1 MKILVITQQNSG
13 VGYHRLMLPV
23 YFLEKTYAYFTDTL
37 NEETLEVAQLNA
49 PLAQMVF
56 ATNIKPVFEAI
67 PTYTV
72 DTFASVGSFLI

>member
-37 NEETLEVAQLNA
+37 NEEIFRLT
-49 PLAQMVF
+49 
-56 ATNIKPVFEAI
+56 TI
-67 PTYTV
+67 PQKT
-72 DTFASVGSFLI
+72 SS